1 MLSRAVYISVANQIQ
16 VSNCCTWV
24 YACIYRHFWV
34 RVRVRLGPV
43 SCIPSPSLPPSPQ
56 LEVSV
61 RDENDNFPQCP
72 PSSLLETSVA
82 LNSSAG
88 TQVLSVTATD
98 ADITLSF
105 RTLTYQIRGRN
116 NEEDYFSVTEVNGT
130 ALVSLT
136 SALPRQN
143 TYQFDVEVVDGG
155 SLSTRCAVV
164 VEVYRYED
172 TVTVE
177 LCNITEESFAVSRTT
192 FASDLSDGTGVE
204 VSVASYQSTSNM

>member
-1 MLSRAVYISVANQIQ
+1 MH
-16 VSNCCTWV
+16 
-24 YACIYRHFWV
+24 ACYRPFC
-34 RVRVRLGPV
+34 LPPV
-43 SCIPSPSLPPSPQ
+43 SCIPSPSLPSSPQ

-72 PSSLLETSVA
+72 RSSLLEASVA

-116 NEEDYFSVTEVNGT
+116 NEEDLFSIAEVNGT

-177 LCNITEESFAVSRTT
+177 LCDITEERFAISRTT
-192 FASDLSDGTGVE
+192 FASALSDGTGVE
-204 VSVASYQSTSNM
+204 VSVASFQSTSNT